1 MSRAN
6 YDPPPSP
13 SLAAWPRR
21 VPFSPFPVTTSAVLR
36 KRLVVVIDGTN
47 LKGALDRRGLT
58 TWVRYRQLAIEIA
71 KRVPKEVGIE
81 PWALEKVI
89 YVTAPPIQSHN
100 PSRYERWRK
109 FEAMLKRTER
119 LSLLLGR
126 LEGSPGRI
134 YEKGVDILVALELLR
149 GAYKDEYDAAILVA
163 ADGDYADVAH
173 AVREAGKVFVNS
185 FFEDVK
191 SYELLNASDAFV
203 NLSHVRW
210 ESIRLQ
216 QDRRY

>member
-1 MSRAN
+1 M
-6 YDPPPSP
+6 
-13 SLAAWPRR
+13 
-21 VPFSPFPVTTSAVLR
+21 
-36 KRLVVVIDGTN
+36 
-47 LKGALDRRGLT
+47 
-58 TWVRYRQLAIEIA
+58 
-71 KRVPKEVGIE
+71 
-81 PWALEKVI
+81 
-89 YVTAPPIQSHN
+89 
-100 PSRYERWRK
+100 
-109 FEAMLKRTER
+109 
-119 LSLLLGR
+119 
-126 LEGSPGRI
+126 
-134 YEKGVDILVALELLR
+134 DILVALELLR

>member
-47 LKGALDRRGLT
+47 L
-58 TWVRYRQLAIEIA
+58 
-71 KRVPKEVGIE
+71 
-81 PWALEKVI
+81 
-89 YVTAPPIQSHN
+89 
-100 PSRYERWRK
+100 
-109 FEAMLKRTER
+109 
-119 LSLLLGR
+119 
-126 LEGSPGRI
+126 
-134 YEKGVDILVALELLR
+134 
-149 GAYKDEYDAAILVA
+149 
-163 ADGDYADVAH
+163 DVAH